1 MNLGNTC
8 YMNAALQVLLHCP
21 ALAGVLRNLDLSRFE
36 QGVRGVRGGL
46 RRRHE
51 LELARSFLELLDE
64 VWSGKSEKCSA
75 QKVLS
80 RVRVI
85 DESLRGCRQH
95 DAHEFARTLLDAM
108 HEALSLDTPLWPPAE
123 PVPPDLL
130 LLLAGPAPAPRPP
143 ALSSRAFQPLS
154 ELLEGRLRSEIKCSV
169 CGTVSGVE
177 EPFFDLSL
185 EIPSEPELIRRVRAE
200 RGAAAAPRQANPR
213 SVLSLIAGYVGL
225 PARPRALATL
235 LHTFCTSTALREPN
249 AYHCRECKRRVEATK
264 SLSVLRLPE
273 VLCIHIK
280 RFAFGGLGG
289 GSKVSQ
295 HIQFPLRALDMR
307 PFLHPHSPLARHH
320 RGPVR
325 YDLCG
330 VVCHSGGRLAGG
342 HYVAYARNHAS
353 DRWHCF
359 DDSTVRPA
367 TETEVA
373 EQEAYL
379 LVYSLT
385 RGQWGPHPG
394 ATACLASKRRAENA
408 EGSRVQYCVSHYWR
422 ARRRYTARPGPVDNR
437 ILCCPHG
444 VPLGTA
450 MLKRLA
456 VQVPA
461 DEWQALQAVY
471 GGGPA
476 VRLGLETPRCPSCEH
491 AEACEAKRGEMR
503 TVMSLELKSQAPL
516 TKADPVWYL
525 ISEAWIRSW
534 REYVRGR
541 KRRRRPGP
549 IDNSFLLHS
558 DGRPLDRLSPVRD
571 YRGLQRDVWEKL
583 HAMYGGGPAIVRR
596 RIDIYGPALEE
607 PGTSPTRNSAGE
619 GQQ

>member
-1 MNLGNTC
+1 MRGVAPPARRRRGGLAGLMNLGNTC

-108 HEALSLDTPLWPPAE
+108 HEALSLDTPLWPPRNRC
-123 PVPPDLL
+123 PRTCCCSWQDRLQRPGHPPSR
-130 LLLAGPAPAPRPP
+130 PAH
-143 ALSSRAFQPLS
+143 SSLS

-235 LHTFCTSTALREPN
+235 LHTFCTSTALQEPN

-330 VVCHSGGRLAGG
+330 VVCHSGGVWPAGIMLRTQEITPRTVG
-342 HYVAYARNHAS
+342 IALTTAPFAPPPRQRSRN
-353 DRWHCF
+353 
-359 DDSTVRPA
+359 
-367 TETEVA
+367 
-373 EQEAYL
+373 
-379 LVYSLT
+379 
-385 RGQWGPHPG
+385 
-394 ATACLASKRRAENA
+394 
-408 EGSRVQYCVSHYWR
+408 
-422 ARRRYTARPGPVDNR
+422 
-437 ILCCPHG
+437 
-444 VPLGTA
+444 
-450 MLKRLA
+450 KRL
-456 VQVPA
+456 
-461 DEWQALQAVY
+461 
-471 GGGPA
+471 
-476 VRLGLETPRCPSCEH
+476 
-491 AEACEAKRGEMR
+491 
-503 TVMSLELKSQAPL
+503 
-516 TKADPVWYL
+516 
-525 ISEAWIRSW
+525 
-534 REYVRGR
+534 
-541 KRRRRPGP
+541 
-549 IDNSFLLHS
+549 
-558 DGRPLDRLSPVRD
+558 
-571 YRGLQRDVWEKL
+571 
-583 HAMYGGGPAIVRR
+583 
-596 RIDIYGPALEE
+596 
-607 PGTSPTRNSAGE
+607 TSSSIH
-619 GQQ
+619 